1 MSNKEVKVTIEG
13 PVSHTLFEL
22 DSDGEQGI
30 IHVVL
35 RDMDSNFKEV
45 GVAGVILSP
54 DELQEIYYAIADVL
68 KHQERESK

>member
-13 PVSHTLFEL
+13 PASHTLFEL
-22 DSDGEQGI
+22 ESDGEQGI

-45 GVAGVILSP
+45 GVVGVILSP
-54 DELQEIYYAIADVL
+54 DELQEIYYAIVDIL